1 MARETTHENIN
12 KQSTFRI
19 FHFMKQIVNENQT
32 LRFKNNRKVLFQ
44 FPIGRLP
51 FFFVF
56 LNNICTISYIYF
68 RQRLL
73 FVSEKSLCLRRDFSI
88 KTCSVYF
95 YLHFLLQKVSNHKR
109 LLISSLSEETK
120 IPEFNCDSSW
130 TGPKPASLGVVAS
143 NSPQSSSNLT
153 LTVHSWNKS
162 LKVPRNSKI
171 IIKTNTNA
179 H

>member
-51 FFFVF
+51 FFLFF

-95 YLHFLLQKVSNHKR
+95 YLHFCYKKSQTINAFWFQASK
-109 LLISSLSEETK
+109 ETK

-130 TGPKPASLGVVAS
+130 TGPKPASLG
-143 NSPQSSSNLT
+143 NSPQSCSNLT

>member
-51 FFFVF
+51 FFFLFF

-95 YLHFLLQKVSNHKR
+95 YLHFCYKKSQTINAFWFQASKRRRKYQNLIATRHEPDLSRLPWVILHNHVQILLSQFIHEIKVSKCPG
-109 LLISSLSEETK
+109 I
-120 IPEFNCDSSW
+120 
-130 TGPKPASLGVVAS
+130 
-143 NSPQSSSNLT
+143 
-153 LTVHSWNKS
+153 
-162 LKVPRNSKI
+162 LK
-171 IIKTNTNA
+171 
-179 H
+179 